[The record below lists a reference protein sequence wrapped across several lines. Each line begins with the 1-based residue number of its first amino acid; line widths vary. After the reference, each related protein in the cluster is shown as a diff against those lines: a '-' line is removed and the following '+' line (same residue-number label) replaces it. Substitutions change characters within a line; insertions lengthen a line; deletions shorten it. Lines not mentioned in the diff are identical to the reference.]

1 MISSECPECGE
12 PVPIRAEKCSYCG
25 TPNTA
30 RRGVVA
36 IAVAIVLLVIAIGSA
51 IYIATRPQTRMT
63 ADPKGA
69 SRAVVGEPRGISPP
83 VTTDGSFGWIRSA
96 LTACDDLAA
105 KQPAELHFIVI
116 PLQAK
121 PSDLADWQLL
131 TVGAVGNGLSIP
143 ADDALGGLRR
153 GTLSIYNED
162 YVFSARM
169 RTRTSFTNGTQR
181 TASNNSPPRKRKRS
195 GFSACRFCP
204 NSREK
209 PVIGAMHSPPRR
221 EMQLGR
227 RNRPRVTLGISKNFD
242 DAGRTPWQRPV
253 RQGEMKEFE

>member
-1 MISSECPECGE
+1 MPLKSGAELRELPTHGRTFQMISSECPECGE

-36 IAVAIVLLVIAIGSA
+36 IAVAIVLLVIAIASA
-51 IYIATRPQTRMT
+51 IYIATRPQTRM
-63 ADPKGA
+63 AAEPKGA

-83 VTTDGSFGWIRSA
+83 VTADGSFAWIRSA

-121 PSDLADWQLL
+121 PSDLPDWQLL
-131 TVGAVGNGLSIP
+131 TVGTVGNGLSIP

-162 YVFSARM
+162 YVFSVRDAN
-169 RTRTSFTNGTQR
+169 TNVVYKWNSANGVKQFSTKEAEAVRIFRLQSLPQLKGKTGDWGDAFSTQ
-181 TASNNSPPRKRKRS
+181 AGKCNWV
-195 GFSACRFCP
+195 AAIV
-204 NSREK
+204 RE
-209 PVIGAMHSPPRR
+209 
-221 EMQLGR
+221 
-227 RNRPRVTLGISKNFD
+227 
-242 DAGRTPWQRPV
+242 
-253 RQGEMKEFE
+253 